1 MRRRGLQDDEPTD
14 TPEIADNIEGSKV
27 EGDESLLDDAT
38 PETEEEKE
46 EPEISA
52 DDIDT
57 ESDIDD
63 DTSEEEKRT
72 EDLGIE
78 DGEDGK
84 DIIDDALSDL

>member
-14 TPEIADNIEGSKV
+14 TPEIADDVEGSV
-27 EGDESLLDDAT
+27 DEGDESLVDGAT

-63 DTSEEEKRT
+63 ASEEEKKT

-78 DGEDGK
+78 DAEDGK
-84 DIIDDALSDL
+84 DTLSDL